1 MVHLLQLWTI
11 KVEGETKVQFLLNHF
26 IRIHEL
32 FDIIVEFP
40 DSKPALLDLKE
51 CLSHTDLRQE
61 MMTSLKAV

>member
-1 MVHLLQLWTI
+1 MAHLLQLWTI
-11 KVEGETKVQFLLNHF
+11 KVWRIKVQSLLNHF
-26 IRIHEL
+26 IRIQEL

>member
-1 MVHLLQLWTI
+1 MAHLLQLWTI
-11 KVEGETKVQFLLNHF
+11 KVWMIEVQSLLNHF
-26 IRIHEL
+26 IRIQEL

>member
-1 MVHLLQLWTI
+1 MAHLLQLWTI
-11 KVEGETKVQFLLNHF
+11 KVWRIEVQSLLNHF
-26 IRIHEL
+26 IRIQEL

>member
-1 MVHLLQLWTI
+1 MAHLLQLWKI
-11 KVEGETKVQFLLNHF
+11 KVWMIEVQSLLNHF
-26 IRIHEL
+26 IRIQEL